1 MIIYKRDQTH
11 EGVHVLVYLL
21 HCFRTMS
28 FSPVWSFSGIQGAE
42 VCNGQ
47 RDEED
52 KAMSLF
58 IFSIALFLFLS
69 LLHDPFIRL
78 GSQQSNDLKDALDS
92 EMEKTKL
99 MEESMGKLDEE
110 MKRSDLLLSQ
120 MMPKSVSEK
129 VKNIFD
135 ALRYRGGG
143 DSTPSNSPENW

>member
-1 MIIYKRDQTH
+1 
-11 EGVHVLVYLL
+11 
-21 HCFRTMS
+21 
-28 FSPVWSFSGIQGAE
+28 
-42 VCNGQ
+42 
-47 RDEED
+47 
-52 KAMSLF
+52 MSLF

-135 ALRYRGGG
+135 ALRNRGGVPP
-143 DSTPSNSPENW
+143 PSILLKIGR